1 MNKQIRK
8 DFGGIL
14 KFEQQ
19 GILHNAHFRVHDDL
33 VLLLPDSI
41 ECRKAIYDS
50 SMSAKAGNEEDK
62 WLFGL
67 TESGY
72 SVAFYKP
79 AGLQVHISAPV
90 DLGKASFKTPVILQS
105 TSPDIV
111 DLSTFDVIEFR
122 GGIMDLLQFP
132 GKAVDEKYFREK
144 RIEFRDKETFTT
156 TFPVYVNGESFDVTY
171 TVSLSDYSTETGMVP
186 DLRKNIHS
194 ALQFHFSQEQPIRKF
209 KTYYG
214 YALQLF
220 QFCTRR
226 LNVGFE
232 VRLYKKVKDRPHTI
246 VTRVKDGYDDYANDV
261 LYFSQIIRF
270 DFLGDKFPQL
280 FKLLNEEGTQPS
292 LLFLPKRNNEANS
305 ILYTNITDICVA
317 LETESD
323 FAKANLLKT
332 IREEAKALAVE
343 LTKLIDASQYD
354 VSVKDKAKGIING
367 NLPEMKL
374 SLREKIFS
382 LYDEFAE
389 PMKFITEPAFRTE
402 HGITKSYTDKDFKK
416 LIRKF
421 IKIRNLAAHAGFSWN
436 EGYEI
441 YGHLQLIVYFSILKR
456 SGYTIEESQ
465 KILYQ
470 LFVHLF

>member
-1 MNKQIRK
+1 
-8 DFGGIL
+8 
-14 KFEQQ
+14 
-19 GILHNAHFRVHDDL
+19 
-33 VLLLPDSI
+33 
-41 ECRKAIYDS
+41 
-50 SMSAKAGNEEDK
+50 MSAKAGNEDDK

-67 TESGY
+67 SESGF

-90 DLGKASFKTPVILQS
+90 DIGKASFKTPVILQS

-122 GGIMDLLQFP
+122 GGIMDLLQLP
-132 GKAVDEKYFREK
+132 GKAVDEKYFKEK
-144 RIEFRDKETFTT
+144 RIEFRDKEAFTT
-156 TFPVYVNGESFDVTY
+156 TFPVYVNGESFEVIY
-171 TVSLSDYSTETGMVP
+171 TVSLSDYSTETGMIP

-194 ALQFHFSQEQPIRKF
+194 ALRFRFFQEQPIWKF
-209 KTYYG
+209 KTYYW

-226 LNVGFE
+226 LNIGFE
-232 VRLYKKVKDRPHTI
+232 VRLYKKVNGRTYTI
-246 VTRVKDGYDDYANDV
+246 ITKVKDGFDDYANDV
-261 LYFSQIIRF
+261 LNFSQIIRF

-280 FKLLNEEGTQPS
+280 FKLLNEEETQPS

-305 ILYTNITDICVA
+305 ILYTNVTDICVA
-317 LETESD
+317 LEIEGD
-323 FAKANLLKT
+323 FAKAELLKT

-343 LTKLIDASQYD
+343 LNKLIDASQYD

-374 SLREKIFS
+374 SLREKIFA

-389 PMKFITEPAFRTE
+389 PMKNITEQVSHVECGFTRA
-402 HGITKSYTDKDFKK
+402 YTDEDFKK

-421 IKIRNLAAHAGFSWN
+421 TKIRNLAAHAGVSWN

-456 SGYTIEESQ
+456 AGYTIEESQ
-465 KILYQ
+465 QILYQ
-470 LFVHLF
+470 LFGHLF